1 MTSHTPKTRNE
12 GQRPWSFRRRVVIA
26 ALLFCTVVIALGLLT
41 PRLAPEIAITA
52 ISGAFSLGGA
62 VIGAYIFG
70 AVWHDRGR
78 RA

>member
-1 MTSHTPKTRNE
+1 MTGHTPKTRND
-12 GQRPWSFRRRVVIA
+12 GQRPWSFRRCVVIA
-26 ALLFCTVVIALGLLT
+26 ALIFCASAIAICLIM
-41 PRLAPEIAITA
+41 PAIAPEVATTA

-78 RA
+78 RT